1 MFFPISILVLLEY
14 LRESEEKS
22 EFSFAVAG
30 AVNIMRKLTTVCK
43 VIIDSLVKTG
53 CLSTQDFSP
62 N

>member
-30 AVNIMRKLTTVCK
+30 AINIMRKLITVGK
-43 VIIDSLVKTG
+43 VIIDFLVKTG
-53 CLSTQDFSP
+53 CLST
-62 N
+62 

>member
-30 AVNIMRKLTTVCK
+30 AVNIMRKLTTVGK
-43 VIIDSLVKTG
+43 VIICPIHTKA
-53 CLSTQDFSP
+53 
-62 N
+62 

>member
-30 AVNIMRKLTTVCK
+30 AVNIMRKLTTVGK
-43 VIIDSLVKTG
+43 VIMDFLVTKG
-53 CLSTQDFSP
+53 CLST
-62 N
+62 